1 MRRIGVNIVFLT
13 VIAANCHG
21 QLVLERQVIS
31 CFALN
36 MEQNDTTLFA
46 TAGQVEFTTVASS
59 QNILTQ
65 GFEQPRN
72 YTPVEVEISV
82 FLNQCNDLYEVQINS
97 ITNCGELSG
106 AQIFWN
112 GTPSDTLQEYL
123 PTISTLEI
131 IGSTG
136 CIYSGVYNFENLNP
150 ISLICELQIYNYISP
165 NGDNSN
171 ETWWIENI
179 DNDVFAVNEV
189 KIFNRW
195 GGLVWS
201 TNDYNN
207 ADKVWTGKSSAGEN
221 LPDGTYYYS
230 LELNDRNLSGF
241 VELMR

>member
-1 MRRIGVNIVFLT
+1 MRRIGVNIVFLA
-13 VIAANCHG
+13 VIATNCHA
-21 QLVLERQVIS
+21 QLALERQVIS

-36 MEQNDTTLFA
+36 IIQNDTTLFA
-46 TAGQVEFTTVASS
+46 TVGQVEFTTVASN

-72 YTPVEVEISV
+72 YIPVEVEISV

-97 ITNCGELSG
+97 ITNCGDLSG

-112 GTPSDTLQEYL
+112 GTASDTLQENL

-150 ISLICELQIYNYISP
+150 TSLICELQFYNYISP

-171 ETWWIENI
+171 DTWWIENI

-201 TNDYNN
+201 ISDYNN

-230 LELNDRNLSGF
+230 LELNGRNLSGF